1 MLNPGVSAFLR
12 ITALALGFTAGLAGA
27 EMAPNKGQ
35 EDQDRRPSA
44 PRNLDARAYDP
55 IPESQGQPVTILRDS
70 SRSRKKSRWANDS
83 LPRLRDSIVREAEKL
98 QAPPVDSTPNPE
110 YESGIWNI
118 QNSNLGVRFMSLAG
132 DRIFALTEYGMIF
145 ARKVGDT
152 AWAFAGNS
160 RTPLGRIGLQ
170 AVDSAFLLIL
180 SDSKSGIIEQDFDH
194 VPKSPW
200 ASASLNIADLTTG
213 AFISRETGLLGA
225 KGLKLIR
232 YSIGE
237 NANRF
242 DSLSGNFMA
251 YAANRDSFPTEP
263 SWLASQAHPSDS
275 AVVLAGSRGVFARYG
290 FKTNDL
296 RFQRIPQAPDLH
308 AVSFQGS
315 QFGVVAGDSGFV
327 AATSDGGVTWTSR
340 RLPGAGTLRHLAFD
354 DITHGFMAGDNG
366 GLYETRDAG
375 RQWTRLTRDADAG
388 RKSYM
393 RFPPPA
399 YYAFIV
405 LALFLVMPAFR
416 RGGTIVVE
424 RGIGDKLSPDQPLD
438 DSSQDVLGLNLRAEA
453 LAGFMMNP
461 STKPPLTF
469 GVIGEWGKGKSSLLQ
484 LTRNRLDRKGFV
496 TVWFNA
502 WHHQSE
508 ESLMASLLENIRRS
522 GLLSF
527 WTLDGFAFRM
537 RLIRRRALGQRPIEI
552 VLLFAGL
559 LLFTV
564 LAGVAKNYQA
574 GIDMVLRGLLGLF
587 GDGAQD
593 QKWLDLAKQL
603 LEGSPLLL
611 STAAAFQFLRRI
623 LVLFRVQPAQ
633 LLTELQSK
641 TRISD
646 LSDKIGFRESF
657 RREFEDVTAALA
669 DKPLVVFIDDLDRCR
684 PEKVMEVLETMNF
697 LVTCGAC
704 YFVVAMDKVQV
715 TRAIVSHD
723 KEYLERFREE
733 GLSYQAYAQQYLEKL
748 INIELSV
755 PTAEPGAFVSLLKGE
770 AHKYRRPPE
779 PPAWRNRVN
788 RNLPFILIA
797 LLAFFGSAYALHV
810 WLEDAAKATE
820 AVAARQ
826 AEKTPP
832 AKTGLPGPG
841 PTGPDSGK
849 VTAATVDASAPGNPE
864 PPSAVADI
872 WEKKPAVWKSGAETP
887 PWTRLLAYTVLYLTL
902 GYLLIAYLVWRE
914 RRARLAYADS
924 KEFHDAVEAWG
935 DLLQVSART
944 PRGAKKYLNRLRFFA
959 TLRRQWEEQLKYQQ
973 GHGSTAPAPA
983 FPNDQELVALAC
995 FELALRRQDVKAED
1009 QELSME
1015 NAGKLA
1021 DLLETP
1027 EWNMPESARRLRE
1040 LVKRKPAEWNGILDA
1055 FAMLGAQIKIR

>member
-1 MLNPGVSAFLR
+1 MTLNPRVSAFLR
-12 ITALALGFTAGLAGA
+12 IAALTFGLTAGLARP
-27 EMAPNKGQ
+27 EMAPN
-35 EDQDRRPSA
+35 QDRRPAA
-44 PRNLDARAYDP
+44 PRNLGAREYDP
-55 IPESQGQPVTILRDS
+55 IPEPQGEVTDIRRDS
-70 SRSRKKSRWANDS
+70 SRFRKVSKWADD
-83 LPRLRDSIVREAEKL
+83 PKRRLRDSLVREATKL
-98 QAPPVDSTPNPE
+98 QNLPVDPEPDPE
-110 YESGIWNI
+110 YERGIWNL
-118 QNSNLGVRFMSLAG
+118 QNSNLGIRFMSLAG
-132 DRIFALTEYGMIF
+132 DRIFAMTEYGMIF
-145 ARKVGDT
+145 SRKVKDT
-152 AWAFAGNS
+152 AWTFVGASHNA
-160 RTPLGRIGLQ
+160 LGRKGLQ
-170 AVDSAFLLIL
+170 AVDSAFLVIF
-180 SDSKSGIIEQDFDH
+180 KSGPLDRGFGPVSQN
-194 VPKSPW
+194 PW
-200 ASASLNIADLTTG
+200 ATKALNVEDLTTG
-213 AFISRETGLLGA
+213 AFISRDKGLLGT
-225 KGLKLIR
+225 KGLRLIR
-232 YSIGE
+232 YSIDG

-242 DSLSGNFMA
+242 DSLRGNFLA
-251 YAANRDSFPTEP
+251 YAANRDSFPNAH
-263 SWLASQAHPSDS
+263 SWLASQARYSDS
-275 AVVLAGSRGVFARYG
+275 AVILAGSRGIFARYD
-290 FKTNDL
+290 FKTDDL
-296 RFQRIPQAPDLH
+296 RFLRIPHAPDLH

-315 QFGVVAGDSGFV
+315 QYGVVAGDSGFV
-327 AATSDGGVTWTSR
+327 ATTSDGGGTWTSR
-340 RLPGAGTLRHLAFD
+340 RMPGAGTLRHLAFD
-354 DITHGFMAGDNG
+354 DITHGFMAGDSG

-399 YYAFIV
+399 YYLFIV
-405 LALFLVMPAFR
+405 AALFLVMPAFR

-424 RGIGDKLSPDQPLD
+424 RGIGDKLSPDQPLE

-461 STKPPLTF
+461 STRPPLTF

-564 LAGVAKNYQA
+564 LAGIAKNYQA

-587 GDGAQD
+587 GEHAQD
-593 QKWLDLAKQL
+593 QKWLDLVKQL

-810 WLEDAAKATE
+810 WLEDAANA
-820 AVAARQ
+820 AAARQ
-826 AEKTPP
+826 AEKNQPP
-832 AKTGLPGPG
+832 KTELPGLG
-841 PTGPDSGK
+841 PTVPDSGN
-849 VTAATVDASAPGNPE
+849 VTAATVESSAPGNPN
-864 PPSAVADI
+864 PPAAMADI

-935 DLLQVSART
+935 ELLQVSART

-973 GHGSTAPAPA
+973 GNGSTAPAPA